1 MKKTLTGILSLFL
14 LLYILC
20 FPSQAA
26 ASALD
31 GLLLWFNQLVPAL
44 LPCMILTQL
53 LWQSG
58 ILDHFGNRSRERG
71 KLTSLSGNGLYIAI
85 LGLICGCP
93 VGAGLIA
100 DFYRSRRISR
110 NEALQLLCFSSQL
123 SPAFLTGY
131 VAGNC
136 FSHPFFQRLL
146 LISYYMS
153 LVILVCLVRIFY
165 KRIPDKTYTL
175 SRQPS
180 ESITVKEASQ
190 TPSQTG
196 NLDTSIANSLYT
208 LLHIGGYIVLFS
220 VLADG
225 FRYLSPLPSKANCI
239 VLGSVEISTGLQ
251 PLYTLTLS
259 PLIKA
264 VLVNCLC
271 AFGGLC
277 GLMQVR
283 SVLTGSTLPM
293 RVYATAKV
301 AQAVITAVCTAVL
314 FLFFVL

>member
-1 MKKTLTGILSLFL
+1 MKKTLTGLLSLGL

-20 FPSQAA
+20 FPVQAA

-58 ILDHFGNRSRERG
+58 ILDHFGNRSRNRG
-71 KLTSLSGNGLYIAI
+71 KLTGLSGNGLYIAI
-85 LGLICGCP
+85 LGLLCGCP

-100 DFYRSRRISR
+100 DFYQSRRISR
-110 NEALQLLCFSSQL
+110 HEALQLLCFSSQL

-131 VAGNC
+131 VAGSC
-136 FSHPFFQRLL
+136 FSRPSFQRLL

-153 LVILVCLVRIFY
+153 LVILVCFVRIFY
-165 KRIPDKTYTL
+165 SRRID
-175 SRQPS
+175 RQPS
-180 ESITVKEASQ
+180 GSVTAKEASQ
-190 TPSQTG
+190 TPSETG
-196 NLDTSIANSLYT
+196 NLDTSITNSLYT
-208 LLHIGGYIVLFS
+208 LLHIGGYVVLFS

-277 GLMQVR
+277 GLIQVR
-283 SVLTGSTLPM
+283 SVLRGSTLPM
-293 RVYATAKV
+293 HVYATAKV
-301 AQAVITAVCTAVL
+301 AQAVITAVCTAIL